1 MTSVSKKEYLE
12 KKYIE
17 FSNDI
22 GKILKVDLFPSL
34 DELCMIDILL
44 FFQYTFWGTDDY
56 RDIVK
61 NIIAMHHQEIDEET
75 FNKIYPIVEKY
86 INDLKEFLR
95 TN

>member
-1 MTSVSKKEYLE
+1 MSLTKKEYLE

-22 GKILKVDLFPSL
+22 GKILNVNLFPSL

-56 RDIVK
+56 RDIVR
-61 NIIAMHHQEIDEET
+61 NIIAMHHQEIDDET
-75 FNKIYPIVEKY
+75 FEKIYPVIEKY

>member
-1 MTSVSKKEYLE
+1 MASVSKNEYLE

-56 RDIVK
+56 KDIVR

-75 FNKIYPIVEKY
+75 FNIIYPVIEKY

>member
-1 MTSVSKKEYLE
+1 MASVSKKEYLE

>member
-1 MTSVSKKEYLE
+1 MASVSKKEYLE

-56 RDIVK
+56 KDIVR
-61 NIIAMHHQEIDEET
+61 NIKAMHHQEIDEET
-75 FNKIYPIVEKY
+75 FNTIYPVIEKY

>member
-1 MTSVSKKEYLE
+1 MASVSKKEYLE

-56 RDIVK
+56 KDIVR

-75 FNKIYPIVEKY
+75 FNTIYPVIEKY

>member
-1 MTSVSKKEYLE
+1 MSLTKKEYLE

-22 GKILKVDLFPSL
+22 GKILNVNLFPSL
-34 DELCMIDILL
+34 DELCMVDILL

-61 NIIAMHHQEIDEET
+61 NIIAMHHIEIDDET
-75 FNKIYPIVEKY
+75 FEKIYPIVEKY

>member
-1 MTSVSKKEYLE
+1 MASISKKEYLE

-22 GKILKVDLFPSL
+22 GEIIKVDLFPSL
-34 DELCMIDILL
+34 SDLCMVDILL
-44 FFQYTFWGTDDY
+44 FFQYTFWGTDEY

-61 NIIAMHHQEIDEET
+61 NIIAMNHLAIDDDT
-75 FNKIYPIVEKY
+75 FDKIYPIVEKY
-86 INDLKEFLR
+86 INELKEFLR

>member
-1 MTSVSKKEYLE
+1 MSLTKKEYLE

-22 GKILKVDLFPSL
+22 GKILNVNLFPSL
-34 DELCMIDILL
+34 SELCMIDILL

-56 RDIVK
+56 RDIVR
-61 NIIAMHHQEIDEET
+61 NIIAMHHQEIDDET
-75 FNKIYPIVEKY
+75 FEKIYPVIEKY

>member
-1 MTSVSKKEYLE
+1 MASVSKKEYLE

-56 RDIVK
+56 KDIVR

>member
-1 MTSVSKKEYLE
+1 MASVSKKEYLD

-56 RDIVK
+56 KDIVR

-75 FNKIYPIVEKY
+75 FNTIYPVIEKY

>member
-1 MTSVSKKEYLE
+1 MASVSKKEYLE
-12 KKYIE
+12 KIYIE

-56 RDIVK
+56 KDIVR

-75 FNKIYPIVEKY
+75 FNKIYPVIEKY

>member
-1 MTSVSKKEYLE
+1 MSLTKKEYLE

-22 GKILKVDLFPSL
+22 GKILNVNLFPSL

-56 RDIVK
+56 RDIVR
-61 NIIAMHHQEIDEET
+61 NIIAMHHQEIDDET
-75 FNKIYPIVEKY
+75 FEKLYPIVEKY

>member
-1 MTSVSKKEYLE
+1 MSLTKKEYLE

-22 GKILKVDLFPSL
+22 GKILNVNLFPSL
-34 DELCMIDILL
+34 SELCMIDILL

-56 RDIVK
+56 RDIVR
-61 NIIAMHHQEIDEET
+61 NIIAMHHQEIDDET
-75 FNKIYPIVEKY
+75 FEKLYPVIEKY

>member
-1 MTSVSKKEYLE
+1 MASISKKEYLE

-22 GKILKVDLFPSL
+22 GKIIKVDLFPSL
-34 DELCMIDILL
+34 DELCMVDILL
-44 FFQYTFWGTDDY
+44 FFQYTFWGTDEY

-61 NIIAMHHQEIDEET
+61 NIIAMNHLAIDDDT
-75 FNKIYPIVEKY
+75 FDKIYPIVEKY
-86 INDLKEFLR
+86 INELKEFLR

>member
-1 MTSVSKKEYLE
+1 MASVSKKEYLE

-56 RDIVK
+56 RDIIR
-61 NIIAMHHQEIDEET
+61 NIIAMHHQEIDDET
-75 FNKIYPIVEKY
+75 FEKIYPIVEKY

>member
-1 MTSVSKKEYLE
+1 MASVSKKEYLE

-34 DELCMIDILL
+34 SELCMIDILL

-56 RDIVK
+56 RDIIR
-61 NIIAMHHQEIDEET
+61 NIIAMHHQEIDDET
-75 FNKIYPIVEKY
+75 FEKIYPIVEKY

>member
-1 MTSVSKKEYLE
+1 MSLTKKEYLE

-22 GKILKVDLFPSL
+22 GKILNVNLFPSL
-34 DELCMIDILL
+34 SELCMIDILL

-56 RDIVK
+56 RDIVR
-61 NIIAMHHQEIDEET
+61 NIIAMHHQEIDDET
-75 FNKIYPIVEKY
+75 FEKIYPIVEKY

>member
-1 MTSVSKKEYLE
+1 MASVSKKEYLE

-56 RDIVK
+56 KDIVR

-75 FNKIYPIVEKY
+75 FNKIYPVIEKY

>member
-1 MTSVSKKEYLE
+1 MSLTKKEYLE
-12 KKYIE
+12 KIYIQ

-22 GKILKVDLFPSL
+22 GAILGNQLFPSL

-44 FFQYTFWGTDDY
+44 FFQYTFWGTEDY
-56 RDIVK
+56 RDIVR
-61 NIIAMHHQEIDEET
+61 NIISMHHQEIDDET
-75 FNKIYPIVEKY
+75 FNIIYPIIEKY

>member
-1 MTSVSKKEYLE
+1 MSLTKKEYLE

-17 FSNDI
+17 FSKDI
-22 GKILKVDLFPSL
+22 TSILNVDLFPSL
-34 DELCMIDILL
+34 DELSMVDILL

-56 RDIVK
+56 RDIVR
-61 NIIAMHHQEIDEET
+61 NLIIMHHQEIDDLQFE
-75 FNKIYPIVEKY
+75 KMYPIIEKY

>member
-1 MTSVSKKEYLE
+1 MASVSKKEYLE

-44 FFQYTFWGTDDY
+44 FFQYIFWGTDDY
-56 RDIVK
+56 KDIVR

-75 FNKIYPIVEKY
+75 FNKIYPVIEKY

>member
-1 MTSVSKKEYLE
+1 MSLTKKEYLE

-22 GKILKVDLFPSL
+22 GKILNVNLFPSL
-34 DELCMIDILL
+34 SELCMIDILL

-56 RDIVK
+56 RDIIR
-61 NIIAMHHQEIDEET
+61 NIIATHHQEIDDET
-75 FNKIYPIVEKY
+75 FEEIYPIVEKY